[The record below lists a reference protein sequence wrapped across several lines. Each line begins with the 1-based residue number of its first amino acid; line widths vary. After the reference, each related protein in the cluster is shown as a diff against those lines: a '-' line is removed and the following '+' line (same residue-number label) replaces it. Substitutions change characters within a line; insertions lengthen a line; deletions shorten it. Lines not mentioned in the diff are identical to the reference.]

1 MLPLLC
7 CRISKRPGS
16 IPSCLKN
23 SFARFSF
30 DTKRNEFETE
40 KFPIFSGHTKRC
52 DATEVRTRKKGTV
65 ATTFNFLELRA
76 QASLHILSFKVWN
89 IELELQSMKHRAGS
103 LWGVSLSRFW
113 ALTESKV
120 EQVRASLMP
129 NLLDNRKALPT
140 GPISPFWWAFI
151 KFTLS

>member
-40 KFPIFSGHTKRC
+40 TFPIFSGHTKRW
-52 DATEVRTRKKGTV
+52 DATGSRNRKKRKVLRKKISTRCSGFFFSSKLTNSSHAACFFLRYKKETPFVNKTGYNWFPKAGTL
-65 ATTFNFLELRA
+65 ATCCNP
-76 QASLHILSFKVWN
+76 
-89 IELELQSMKHRAGS
+89 
-103 LWGVSLSRFW
+103 SRG
-113 ALTESKV
+113 
-120 EQVRASLMP
+120 M
-129 NLLDNRKALPT
+129 LLFRW
-140 GPISPFWWAFI
+140 I
-151 KFTLS
+151 